1 MDFVLNGVSSPNRY
15 DEPEVSIPGAQSRHE
30 LDEWGDGTV
39 ALDGLVARV
48 ARETAAGGGSRPEIV
63 GPGLLAALGAREVIL
78 VDVADGESDG
88 CIDASIHRFCRDGST
103 RRELLRASAD
113 LPWLRARRTRH
124 DAVVVDPAGVAVS
137 KVPVLAGMAAP
148 GVRSLVL
155 VPMIGDG
162 RLVGGIAIACSR
174 ERSSWTHRM
183 LEPLRLL
190 GDLLAGA
197 TMRSRGRSPAKGPVG
212 ESPRLRSIPP
222 SSEVR
227 SPAAS
232 SEGDLVGRSPAF
244 LEMMH
249 LVDRVAATDTPV
261 LLLGETGVG
270 KGRIAK
276 EIHARGRRRGRE
288 MVTLN
293 CAALPP
299 SLAESELF
307 GREKGAYTG
316 ADARQIGRFEAADG
330 STLFL
335 DELGEMPLELQ
346 AKFLRVLEDGSF
358 QRLGSP
364 RSLHADVRVV
374 AATNREL
381 DAEMAAGR
389 LRRDLF
395 YRLNVFP
402 IRVPA
407 LRERREDIPLLA
419 DSIARRLA
427 RGLGRSFRAFDS
439 GSMTRMLEYPWPGN
453 VRELANVVERS
464 LILCRSEEI
473 TVETGMLETGAPAP
487 GARDDADD
495 GSPRRERTLR
505 AIERRHILS
514 VMADCSWRVRGH
526 GGAAEILDVVPTTL
540 ESLMHRLGIK
550 RPG

>member
-1 MDFVLNGVSSPNRY
+1 
-15 DEPEVSIPGAQSRHE
+15 
-30 LDEWGDGTV
+30 
-39 ALDGLVARV
+39 
-48 ARETAAGGGSRPEIV
+48 
-63 GPGLLAALGAREVIL
+63 
-78 VDVADGESDG
+78 
-88 CIDASIHRFCRDGST
+88 
-103 RRELLRASAD
+103 
-113 LPWLRARRTRH
+113 
-124 DAVVVDPAGVAVS
+124 
-137 KVPVLAGMAAP
+137 
-148 GVRSLVL
+148 
-155 VPMIGDG
+155 
-162 RLVGGIAIACSR
+162 
-174 ERSSWTHRM
+174 
-183 LEPLRLL
+183 
-190 GDLLAGA
+190 
-197 TMRSRGRSPAKGPVG
+197 
-212 ESPRLRSIPP
+212 
-222 SSEVR
+222 
-227 SPAAS
+227 
-232 SEGDLVGRSPAF
+232 
-244 LEMMH
+244 
-249 LVDRVAATDTPV
+249 
-261 LLLGETGVG
+261 
-270 KGRIAK
+270 
-276 EIHARGRRRGRE
+276 
-288 MVTLN
+288 
-293 CAALPP
+293 
-299 SLAESELF
+299 
-307 GREKGAYTG
+307 
-316 ADARQIGRFEAADG
+316 
-330 STLFL
+330 
-335 DELGEMPLELQ
+335 LQ